1 MKSTIFAN
9 FAEHNEM
16 NMENLP
22 QDPYILLSYINA
34 KLRDD
39 YDSLDRLCDD
49 LDVDR
54 AALEDKLRQAGFEYS
69 EKNNKFF

>member
-1 MKSTIFAN
+1 
-9 FAEHNEM
+9 
-16 NMENLP
+16 MENLP
-22 QDPYILLSYINA
+22 QDPYILLSYINT

-39 YDSLDRLCDD
+39 YDSLDRLCAD